1 MWYVPVFQATFVIVS
16 MAVIAGL
23 IAEPI
28 LRSRALGRRL
38 EVARSSGRLALPHRC
53 VVCGRE
59 AETIIPFKP
68 HRRTAI
74 RTGTEPGA
82 PPAEKGTA
90 TVTETV
96 EVDLPYCL
104 NHAEA
109 ARHNSKVLLG
119 SFATVG
125 LLAFLGGLVVA
136 ALGVLGVIPNFP
148 ARGDGPIVGYVG
160 GVFAGIVIFAGL
172 VGLLVEATVR
182 AIAGLFDRTM
192 RLMPLMLSDTEGLGV
207 EVSLT
212 ETTVV
217 LRAASPQFRAEFAS
231 LNELAV
237 AAC

>member
-1 MWYVPVFQATFVIVS
+1 MWYVPVLQATFAVVS
-16 MAVIAGL
+16 LVVIAGL

-28 LRSRALGRRL
+28 LRSRSLGRRL

-53 VVCGRE
+53 VVCGGE

-68 HRRTAI
+68 HRRTSI
-74 RTGTEPGA
+74 RAGREPGA
-82 PPAEKGTA
+82 PATEKGT
-90 TVTETV
+90 TTMTETV

-109 ARHNSKVLLG
+109 ASHNAKVLLG

-136 ALGVLGVIPNFP
+136 VLGVLGFIPNFP
-148 ARGDGPIVGYVG
+148 ARGYGPIVGYVG
-160 GVFAGIVIFAGL
+160 GIFAGIVVFAGL
-172 VGLLVEATVR
+172 VGLLVEAIVR
-182 AIAGLFDRTM
+182 AMLGLFDRTM
-192 RLMPLMLSDTEGLGV
+192 RLMPLMLSDNEGLGV
-207 EVSLT
+207 EVTLT

-231 LNELAV
+231 LNQLAV
-237 AAC
+237 AA

>member
-1 MWYVPVFQATFVIVS
+1 MWYVPVIQATFAVLSLV
-16 MAVIAGL
+16 VIAGL

-53 VVCGRE
+53 VVCGCE

-68 HRRTAI
+68 HRRVSV
-74 RTGTEPGA
+74 RTGREPGA
-82 PPAEKGTA
+82 PAAEKGTA

-119 SFATVG
+119 SFATIG

-136 ALGVLGVIPNFP
+136 ALGVLGFIPNFP

-172 VGLLVEATVR
+172 VGLLVEATMR
-182 AIAGLFDRTM
+182 AMLGLVDRTM
-192 RLMPLMLSDTEGLGV
+192 RLMPLMLSDNEGLGV
-207 EVSLT
+207 ELALT
-212 ETTVV
+212 ERTLI

-231 LNELAV
+231 LNHLAV
-237 AAC
+237 AA